1 MSAVTSDATGS
12 AAPDEAR
19 DETPDGAAGTRAH
32 EIESEIGSE
41 TVGGLEGVPEA
52 VLEDLPA
59 PVVAEV
65 RALDKPEEHKEP
77 YRTLAVVAV
86 AAGLLLVPALAL
98 LGHNRQAV
106 LWLAAGVT
114 VLAVVRLRRPT
125 GTWIA
130 ARGRAFDVVI
140 GLLLAVGLAALSYY
154 AVLPSV

>member
-12 AAPDEAR
+12 AAPDEVR

-32 EIESEIGSE
+32 EIGSE
-41 TVGGLEGVPEA
+41 TVGGLEE

-114 VLAVVRLRRPT
+114 VLAAVRLRRPT

>member
-32 EIESEIGSE
+32 EIGSE

-114 VLAVVRLRRPT
+114 VLAAVRLRRPT